1 MGVLSGIEGSALC
14 GPAFSQVTREC
25 QWRGD
30 AFLATL
36 FQAVQANQGTLPL
49 IQKLQNGEPVRRPG
63 VTLTV
68 QPA

>member
-1 MGVLSGIEGSALC
+1 
-14 GPAFSQVTREC
+14 
-25 QWRGD
+25 
-30 AFLATL
+30 
-36 FQAVQANQGTLPL
+36 VQANQGTLPL